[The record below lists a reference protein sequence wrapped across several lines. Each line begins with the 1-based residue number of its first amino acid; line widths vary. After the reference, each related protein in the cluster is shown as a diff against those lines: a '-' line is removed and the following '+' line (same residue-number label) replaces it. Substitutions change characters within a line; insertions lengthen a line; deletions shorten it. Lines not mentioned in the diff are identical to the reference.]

1 MLVHDEASVVGGV
14 RLTRAGRV
22 ELGASLAVGGG
33 LEATY
38 YDTDSGAG
46 AAGGH
51 IAGAAAN
58 YDVGEG
64 AGIGDGN
71 NNGVL
76 AIPPCVEPG
85 ARSSTCTLGV
95 SSTTRAPDMLDNVAS
110 RGLQGTPGVGRLAA

>member
-1 MLVHDEASVVGGV
+1 VPRQVLNLRKLRCAPDATAWPL
-14 RLTRAGRV
+14 LT
-22 ELGASLAVGGG
+22 LG
-33 LEATY
+33 E
-38 YDTDSGAG
+38 
-46 AAGGH
+46 AAGE
-51 IAGAAAN
+51 A
-58 YDVGEG
+58 VGEG